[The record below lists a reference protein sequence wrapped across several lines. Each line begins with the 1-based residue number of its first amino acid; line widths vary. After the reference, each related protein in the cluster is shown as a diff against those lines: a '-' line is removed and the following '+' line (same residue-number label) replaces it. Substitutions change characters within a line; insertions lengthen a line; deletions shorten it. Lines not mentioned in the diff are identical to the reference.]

1 MSVGRSRLILHRIGR
16 TPKKNIFQLIFFFF
30 AFCDILYLWLYRWLV
45 DRELS
50 RNFLGRSQSKTSWP
64 PMCYSNHHTD
74 KPHHLPSQ
82 SRLFQP
88 EGKLICTCPLQGIQ
102 PTAQLASTVQIKQ
115 KCFLNSAWR
124 NQGVQQASEHPGS
137 FKSTMVG
144 LHWLFFSLFVY
155 WTLDVL
161 EQPEIMLE

>member
-1 MSVGRSRLILHRIGR
+1 VTLSLIGRSRVI
-16 TPKKNIFQLIFFFF
+16 KKF
-30 AFCDILYLWLYRWLV
+30 
-45 DRELS
+45 S
-50 RNFLGRSQSKTSWP
+50 SRSQSKTSWP

-144 LHWLFFSLFVY
+144 LHWLFFFFVCLLNFGCSWTTWNHAWVGKPKLFGRVKKY
-155 WTLDVL
+155 ISSMRK
-161 EQPEIMLE
+161 QYK